1 MTDSLDADRPTVL
14 VAIDWE
20 NIRLGARFQNAQ
32 LTPATLCHALNN
44 VASIFGHPDGGKAF
58 GDWSLRTDDA
68 IEFAQNNIT
77 AYHAPRTLA
86 GKDRADPSILLEVYD
101 WIREI
106 PTCKTIILASGDS
119 DFQVLIDRAKHHDK
133 RVILCAFST
142 SVARDML
149 AAAPLFPLEAELG
162 TTHSQPGAIPVT
174 LHQPS
179 ASQPEASDE
188 PTDDGDPEIRH
199 ALPAESGDEP
209 PADPTILR
217 FVQNMHQLESRLA
230 FVGYSMLCNEW
241 MLEWAIAVNEQECRR
256 IVEDY
261 INAGII
267 ERHDV
272 PNPNNP
278 TYPTA
283 AVRLIREHEQV
294 RGSLRFDDRPI
305 ANPVLPEDIPNPAS
319 PGSH

>member
-1 MTDSLDADRPTVL
+1 MTDSQDADRPIVL

-20 NIRLGARFQNAQ
+20 NIRLGARVHNAQ
-32 LTPATLCHALNN
+32 LTPASLCHALNN
-44 VASIFGHPDGGKAF
+44 VASIFGHPGGGKAF
-58 GDWSLRTDDA
+58 GDWSLRPDDA
-68 IEFAQNNIT
+68 IEFAQNDIT

-119 DFQVLIDRAKHHDK
+119 DFQVLIDRAKHYDK
-133 RVILCAFST
+133 RLIMCAFST

-162 TTHSQPGAIPVT
+162 STRSQPGAIPVT
-174 LHQPS
+174 LQQPS
-179 ASQPEASDE
+179 ATQPEASTG
-188 PTDDGDPEIRH
+188 PTDDGDPEVRP
-199 ALPAESGDEP
+199 ALPAESGDQP
-209 PADPTILR
+209 PADPAISR
-217 FVQNMHQLESRLA
+217 FIQGMDGLESRLA

-241 MLEWAIAVNEQECRR
+241 MLDWNIASNEQECRR
-256 IVEDY
+256 IVDEY
-261 INAGII
+261 INARII

-278 TYPTA
+278 TYPTS
-283 AVRLIREHEQV
+283 AVRLVRDHDQV
-294 RGSLRFDDRPI
+294 RACLGLDDRPI
-305 ANPVLPEDIPNPAS
+305 ANPVIPEHPPDPAS
-319 PGSH
+319 PDTS